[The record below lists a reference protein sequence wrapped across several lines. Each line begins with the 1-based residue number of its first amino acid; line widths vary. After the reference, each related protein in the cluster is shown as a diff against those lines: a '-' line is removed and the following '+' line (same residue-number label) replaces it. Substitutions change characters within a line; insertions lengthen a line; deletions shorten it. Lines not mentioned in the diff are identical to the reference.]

1 MSGSWTSWHGDVH
14 APSKIFKAVLRW
26 LRWSGESHE
35 MDLPRAPRAPR
46 APKTLRAP
54 WKNVA
59 IFDLHITSPRER
71 DIGALASDFWLHRSV
86 AEVLRIPIAWISF
99 CFSVFPMFFP
109 MFPLFHCLCVLCF
122 SRLPAS
128 ASAFIAIALPGAPT
142 IVTSFL
148 ARSIIAASGFV
159 SLQADDFSEIPACQT
174 LQHLGMDHH
183 RIIMESWIMA

>member
-1 MSGSWTSWHGDVH
+1 MRWTC
-14 APSKIFKAVLRW
+14 
-26 LRWSGESHE
+26 
-35 MDLPRAPRAPR
+35 PRPPGPPGVAGRA
-46 APKTLRAP
+46 LRAP

-99 CFSVFPMFFP
+99 CFSVFPTRCFS
-109 MFPLFHCLCVLCF
+109 LFHCLCVLCF

-183 RIIMESWIMA
+183 RIIMESWIMAYVSSFS